1 MQAEAALLDTVDS
14 PGVLRVPKSRSR
26 SLGKVAREELEL
38 AARALPVS
46 GLRSA
51 ILATLADRWPTPR
64 EALAWIAALQT
75 RLKDGTDGRTR

>member
-1 MQAEAALLDTVDS
+1 MQAEANPLNSEDS
-14 PGVLRVPKSRSR
+14 PGALRVPKSRSGPV
-26 SLGKVAREELEL
+26 GKVAREELEL

-46 GLRSA
+46 GLRSV

-75 RLKDGTDGRTR
+75 RLKDGTDGRDR

>member
-1 MQAEAALLDTVDS
+1 MQAEATPLESEDRPA
-14 PGVLRVPKSRSR
+14 VLRAPTPRSR
-26 SLGKVAREELEL
+26 SLRMVAREELEL

-75 RLKDGTDGRTR
+75 RLKDGTDGRDR